1 MAIQSSFPK
10 IADQI
15 LTFNKN
21 IIELLTKLNSVAT
34 STNPTVSVDIV
45 DENGVLTQYQI
56 PSTASL
62 KTDIERLNNNINSLY
77 SIDAAGAM
85 IQNTTTNK
93 FKKIITVDLNRE
105 PNQIASLNT
114 ITSFTAKP
122 NWFFDSLTD
131 PMLSVEFDLSGKI
144 EDNVRKCL
152 CRRYI
157 VDFAKEASGLFT
169 NLGQSAITS
178 FNTLFKNNTNIGIE
192 EFENW
197 HKTTP
202 GIVDPLNPRFDEQV
216 FDLEPNSLLYDG
228 EFSVLRIQEDRINR
242 KLYYVLNT
250 LDYLVIE
257 TAEVRQLAVGDEL
270 FVNSTKTSTRYKI
283 IEVSTAESNPRVRVE
298 RIEGLEPIPVGL
310 GTLKIYSPVIFQ
322 KSLQVSIGYD
332 ERNVVFVKPINT
344 EHNLVAR
351 KWSAGV
357 GYYTNELLL
366 SDETS
371 AKGLNLEN
379 YYVDYVY
386 DYGEALKD
394 MVQKK
399 TPTKLAGEPN
409 VPVLDG
415 ENFKV
420 VQINQHLT
428 DTPDSNLIK
437 VKHNMQL
444 NLKSEVQQLQN
455 ASIDRIKKLK
465 VARFKSVADKKKSDL
480 EIKELNDK
488 TTSKQKQLATLSQE
502 IIDLSKSPKT
512 KVEPK
517 YRVRGFWE
525 FPESVATRGTKP
537 QEIVQFKV
545 QYRYISKDGR
555 EAPIQTFKLGR
566 VSGFSKTNFATATPA
581 PTTSQPRV
589 ASFSNWNE
597 FKTDARKRAFDPV
610 TNEYFWQI
618 EDVESA
624 DTPNINQLDIA
635 IQANEKVE
643 IRIKS
648 ISEVG
653 WPDSPVESE
662 WSETITVEF
671 PDDLNTIVNETDF
684 MLREATKEDLKATI
698 NNELAAKGLDTHLE
712 DQIILET
719 KTFHHESANILSG
732 FRDANGEVLDL
743 FQYLRNLEAKV
754 KALEEKIEKAKGEL
768 EVVIFRNNQEFA
780 VNNGSET
787 VFNIE
792 CEDYLELYRAP
803 GVPTGRVYENNVY
816 VIKDFVVKIKNK
828 SVSSPLGLL
837 SDKLYLQNSS
847 IYDSRV
853 PQTFWVNN
861 KDELITSDSSGVSRT
876 QVNNQF
882 VWQVN
887 YDSISEGTVNNIS
900 ANIGNKFIARPE
912 SGGSISALG
921 NAIQSK
927 NSLANALSDNQRNIG
942 FAENSVL
949 SFIGNN
955 KSLLESTKWV
965 DTKVSVA
972 STTKLLTTIHPVVQ
986 SLDKITE
993 TNSSKI
999 KTVNSGD
1006 KNDIIIPINIYFKM
1020 NALDNK
1026 AKGVNFKY
1034 IDLSPNK
1041 DSKPV
1046 KHTKKLKFLL
1056 ENEAENR
1063 PFTFS
1068 IKFNI
1073 NRSKTVIKKTS
1084 PALNLQLK

>member
-1 MAIQSSFPK
+1 
-10 IADQI
+10 
-15 LTFNKN
+15 L
-21 IIELLTKLNSVAT
+21 
-34 STNPTVSVDIV
+34 
-45 DENGVLTQYQI
+45 
-56 PSTASL
+56 
-62 KTDIERLNNNINSLY
+62 
-77 SIDAAGAM
+77 
-85 IQNTTTNK
+85 
-93 FKKIITVDLNRE
+93 
-105 PNQIASLNT
+105 
-114 ITSFTAKP
+114 
-122 NWFFDSLTD
+122 
-131 PMLSVEFDLSGKI
+131 
-144 EDNVRKCL
+144 
-152 CRRYI
+152 
-157 VDFAKEASGLFT
+157 
-169 NLGQSAITS
+169 
-178 FNTLFKNNTNIGIE
+178 
-192 EFENW
+192 
-197 HKTTP
+197 
-202 GIVDPLNPRFDEQV
+202 
-216 FDLEPNSLLYDG
+216 
-228 EFSVLRIQEDRINR
+228 
-242 KLYYVLNT
+242 
-250 LDYLVIE
+250 
-257 TAEVRQLAVGDEL
+257 
-270 FVNSTKTSTRYKI
+270 
-283 IEVSTAESNPRVRVE
+283 
-298 RIEGLEPIPVGL
+298 
-310 GTLKIYSPVIFQ
+310 
-322 KSLQVSIGYD
+322 VSIGYD
-332 ERNVVFVKPINT
+332 ERNVIFVKPINT

-357 GYYTNELLL
+357 GFYTNELTL

-379 YYVDYVY
+379 YYVDYIY

-399 TPTKLAGEPN
+399 TPTKLAGVPN
-409 VPVLDG
+409 VPDLDA

-428 DTPDSNLIK
+428 ETSDGNLIK

-444 NLKSEVQQLQN
+444 NIKSEVQQLQN
-455 ASIDRIKKLK
+455 ASLDRLKKLK
-465 VARFKSVADKKKSDL
+465 VARFKSIADRKKSDL
-480 EIKELNDK
+480 EIKELTDK
-488 TTSKQKQLATLSQE
+488 TVSKQKQLATISQE
-502 IIDLSKSPKT
+502 IIDLSRSPKT
-512 KVEPK
+512 KPDPK
-517 YRVRGFWE
+517 YRVRGFWTI
-525 FPESVATRGTKP
+525 PEPVATRGTKP

-566 VSGFSKTNFATATPA
+566 VSGFSRTNFSSAATTP

-597 FKTDARKRAFDPV
+597 FKTDARKRAFDPA

-624 DTPNINQLDIA
+624 DTPNINQLDIP
-635 IQANEKVE
+635 ITTNEKVE

-653 WPDSPVESE
+653 WPESPAESE
-662 WSETITVEF
+662 WSETITIEF
-671 PDDLNTIVNETDF
+671 PDDLNTVVNETDF

-719 KTFHHESANILSG
+719 KTFHHEAANILSG

-743 FQYLRNLEAKV
+743 FQYLRTLEAKV
-754 KALEEKIEKAKGEL
+754 KALEEKIDKAKGEL

-780 VNNGSET
+780 VDNGSET
-787 VFNIE
+787 VFNVE
-792 CEDYLELYRAP
+792 CEDYLEAFRFP

-828 SVSSPLGLL
+828 STSSPLGLI
-837 SDKLYLQNSS
+837 SNKNYLQNSLV
-847 IYDSRV
+847 YDSRV
-853 PQTFWVNN
+853 PQVFWVNN
-861 KDELITSDSSGVSRT
+861 KDELITSDTTGVSRT

-887 YDSISEGTVNNIS
+887 YDSISEGTVNNIG
-900 ANIGNKFIARPE
+900 ANIGNKFIGSRTQAR
-912 SGGSISALG
+912 SIASLTG
-921 NAIQSK
+921 LNPPK
-927 NSLANALSDNQRNIG
+927 NSLVNSLSDNQRNIG
-942 FAENSVL
+942 YQENSVL

-955 KSLLESTKWV
+955 KSLLESSKWV

-986 SLDKITE
+986 SLDRITE
-993 TNSSKI
+993 TNSSKV

-1026 AKGVNFKY
+1026 SKGANFQFV
-1034 IDLSPNK
+1034 DLNPNK
-1041 DSKPV
+1041 SSKPV

-1073 NRSKTVIKKTS
+1073 NRSKTVVKKTS
-1084 PALNLQLK
+1084 PALNLQIK